1 MRNPKYQMQNSRMIM
16 KIVRTKIMTIR
27 VPYIMKLST
36 MTMGSVVEFEDPFP
50 VSPPGGV
57 AGYTGSG
64 P

>member
-1 MRNPKYQMQNSRMIM
+1 
-16 KIVRTKIMTIR
+16 MTIK